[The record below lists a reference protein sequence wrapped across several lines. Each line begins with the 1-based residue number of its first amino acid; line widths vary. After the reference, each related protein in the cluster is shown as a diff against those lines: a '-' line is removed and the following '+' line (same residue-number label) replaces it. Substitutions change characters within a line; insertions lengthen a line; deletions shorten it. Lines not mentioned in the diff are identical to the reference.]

1 MFKLKLFLLAI
12 LFFQVC
18 NSQNFSL
25 NKGKTLTKDYY
36 TEISF
41 EYVKNKIIIPVTIE
55 GNTYRFILDTGAP
68 NIISENLSH
77 IIQNDS
83 LSTIPITD
91 INQKKKQ
98 LKVVSIPKLI
108 LGDVTF
114 ENSSAMVYDINQNK
128 IFECFKIDGFIGSNM
143 LRNSIIQIQLNNKLI
158 KLTNNKKRLHLNKK
172 NAVKM
177 KLLGIQ
183 SSPFIWINF
192 KGDNNA
198 KEQVLID
205 TGMDGFYDMSNN
217 NFKLFEKK
225 SIIKIIDS
233 SYGGASVG
241 IFGLDKKTNQYRFLL
256 SKIKIS
262 NTTFNN
268 FITKSTHGKH
278 SKIGAKILNYG
289 DITIDYKNKRFYFN
303 SFNESVDLKKKM
315 LGFNPTM
322 VDNKV
327 VIGFVWDEELKDLI
341 DFGDE
346 IIEVNNIKIQESDFC
361 DLVLVKS
368 VFKNNEKFNMLIKR
382 KNENMIE
389 LYLEKKYFPDSVY
402 LQNKK

>member
-18 NSQNFSL
+18 HSQNFSL
-25 NKGKTLTKDYY
+25 NKGKTQTKDYY
-36 TEISF
+36 TEITF

-55 GNTYRFILDTGAP
+55 GKTYRFILDTGAP

-77 IIQNDS
+77 TIQNDS
-83 LSTIPITD
+83 LTTIPITD
-91 INQKKKQ
+91 VNQKKKQ

-108 LGDVTF
+108 LGNITF
-114 ENSSAMVYDINQNK
+114 ENSSAMVYNINQNK

-158 KLTNNKKRLHLNKK
+158 KLTDNKKRLHLNKK

-192 KGDNNA
+192 KGNNNA

-205 TGMDGFYDMSNN
+205 TGMDGFYDMSNK

-233 SYGGASVG
+233 SNGGSSVG
-241 IFGLDKKTNQYRFLL
+241 LFGLDKKTSQYRFLL
-256 SKIKIS
+256 PKTKIS
-262 NTTFNN
+262 NTTFSN
-268 FITKSTHGKH
+268 FITKSTHGKY
-278 SKIGAKILNYG
+278 SKIGAEILNYG

-303 SFNESVDLKKKM
+303 SFNESVDLKKEM
-315 LGFNPTM
+315 LGFNATM
-322 VDNKV
+322 IDNKLV
-327 VIGFVWDEELKDLI
+327 VGFVWNKELKKRI
-341 DFGDE
+341 SFGDE
-346 IIEVNNIKIQESDFC
+346 IIEVNGLKLSDINLCDFIITNNAFRKLNKFNLIIKTKNEKIIELNIEKKFFQESIYFH
-361 DLVLVKS
+361 
-368 VFKNNEKFNMLIKR
+368 NN
-382 KNENMIE
+382 
-389 LYLEKKYFPDSVY
+389 
-402 LQNKK
+402 